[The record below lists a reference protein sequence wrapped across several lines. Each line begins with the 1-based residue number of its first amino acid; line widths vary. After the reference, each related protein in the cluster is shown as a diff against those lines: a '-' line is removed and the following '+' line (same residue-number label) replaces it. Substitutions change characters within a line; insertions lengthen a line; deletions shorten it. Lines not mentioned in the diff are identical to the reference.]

1 MRVLIVSHLLGRE
14 VGAGVARRTVTVARA
29 LARQGARVQLLG
41 TDAGITAAERAE
53 LSDLDV
59 TLARCGSSR
68 FPLPLLPPSR
78 LSRLVARADVALLF
92 NHWSALNAT
101 VYTAARHHG
110 VPHIVCP
117 CGALPIGG
125 GRSQTI
131 KRAYNALAGLALVRD
146 ARGWVATTRLERRE
160 FEPYGIDAERV
171 AVIPNAVTL
180 ESVAGEAV
188 ADAEGDAA
196 GDLNGVANG
205 DATVAAKGG
214 ANGDALVS
222 AADQARAGALV
233 HGAAAAR
240 ATEAAAEALALRAA
254 LGTGD
259 APFVLFMGRLNH
271 IKGPDLLLE
280 AFARVASSFPAQ
292 QLVFAGHDAGLRT
305 QLSSRAAALGLA
317 PRVRFAGFL
326 QGAAKRAAYA
336 AATLLVVPSRREA
349 MSLVALEAGAVGTPV
364 LLTDT
369 CGFDDVE
376 ESGAGG
382 ERGSE
387 RGDAACIVPPTVDG
401 LADGL
406 RRLLADAPELP
417 RRGAR
422 LRRRIV
428 AAYTWERVG
437 ARWMDLVTRV
447 AAEARA

>member
-41 TDAGITAAERAE
+41 TDAGITDAERAE

-180 ESVAGEAV
+180 ESVAGDAVSEA
-188 ADAEGDAA
+188 ADDAA
-196 GDLNGVANG
+196 GGLNGIANG
-205 DATVAAKGG
+205 DA
-214 ANGDALVS
+214 NGEAVGDTAGS

-233 HGAAAAR
+233 RGAA
-240 ATEAAAEALALRAA
+240 TAAAEALALRAA

-280 AFARVASSFPAQ
+280 AFASVASSFPAQ

-364 LLTDT
+364 LLTDM

-382 ERGSE
+382 ERAGE
-387 RGDAACIVPPTVDG
+387 RGDAACIVPATVDG

-422 LRRRIV
+422 LRHRIV